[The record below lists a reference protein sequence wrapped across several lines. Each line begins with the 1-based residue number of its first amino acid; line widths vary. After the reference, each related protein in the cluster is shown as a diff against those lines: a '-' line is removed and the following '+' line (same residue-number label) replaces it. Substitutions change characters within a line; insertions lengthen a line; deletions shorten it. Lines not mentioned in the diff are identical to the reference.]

1 MKIIAPIL
9 TVILTIQLI
18 VPSRCFTQQR
28 PEDNVEQLREEIAR
42 LEEADKNPELSAE
55 VRALNR
61 EFLAARKRQL
71 NATVSKRISD
81 LRQYLTTMEGVLKPE
96 ERRIVETTIQSL
108 STQLR
113 GPEVEVVAKADPVVE
128 SRPDPVAFNS
138 VKANVPLI
146 GPSIIV
152 PQARNIF
159 SAPAIVP
166 IPVMQG
172 GGDGSTAKRKDLEI
186 NTPATE
192 VPEPLKVEN
201 GTVVTVRGKKSFED
215 VCVVAT
221 KREELAPEP
230 NPLAALLKIVI
241 GLGPIALGEEKTPT
255 CKTEVGQGVVIPADP
270 EAKRIEAELKALNL
284 RVVAGIINVNEAT
297 TNYSSLGD
305 KITAFTSCKEVRLDK
320 SKPVLEAILD
330 DKGKP
335 VLDATGKNAKVKY
348 VLDPICGTAG
358 DFNRAKGTI
367 KKQVEAVLV
376 NPLPVLDSIEVE
388 MATLKKALTDG
399 YKKTEVAGEAAWI
412 TDVSNRLDCNA
423 NRLNQIKKELA
434 SLQSSRELFES
445 FLKLLNLH
453 ITDATYK
460 RELIADANAKVTGT
474 VTCTNYFTK
483 QPSFDLIPFTITYEG
498 FSRHSLSAGILFT
511 TLNKRQLGLNS
522 VRTGTAAD
530 GTATSILTFTETDK
544 ANSQIVPFSFYNYR
558 FWGDR
563 KFSLNGSGGVG
574 INPNNGAT
582 QVEYFFGGA
591 VGFHNVFLQFG
602 GHVGRWQELG
612 GGFNLGDTVPA
623 AIPVPIERRYT
634 IHPAVG
640 VSYKLPL
647 P

>member
-9 TVILTIQLI
+9 TVILAIQLI
-18 VPSRCFTQQR
+18 VPSRCFPQQG
-28 PEDNVEQLREEIAR
+28 PEDNVEHLREEIAK

-81 LRQYLTTMEGVLKPE
+81 LRQYLTTMERVLKPE
-96 ERRIVETTIQSL
+96 ERQIVETTIQKL

-113 GPEVEVVAKADPVVE
+113 GPEAEIVVKTDAITEPRA
-128 SRPDPVAFNS
+128 DPVAFNS
-138 VKANVPLI
+138 VKSNFPLI
-146 GPSIIV
+146 GPSFIV
-152 PQARNIF
+152 PQARNVF
-159 SAPAIVP
+159 SEPAMVP
-166 IPVMQG
+166 IPMMQG
-172 GGDGSTAKRKDLEI
+172 GGGESTPKREDLVI
-186 NTPATE
+186 DTAQ

-201 GTVVTVRGKKSFED
+201 GTVVTVKLTKSFED
-215 VCVVAT
+215 VCTVAT

-241 GLGPIALGEEKTPT
+241 GLGPIPLGKVTPPSCPT
-255 CKTEVGQGVVIPADP
+255 NPGGGVVVPADP
-270 EAKRIEAELKALNL
+270 EAQRIEAELNALNL
-284 RVVAGIINVNEAT
+284 RVVAGAADVNIAT
-297 TNYSSLGD
+297 MNYSNLGD
-305 KITAFTSCKEVRLDK
+305 KISAFTNCTEVRVDG
-320 SKPVLEAILD
+320 SGNPILAA
-330 DKGKP
+330 G
-335 VLDATGKNAKVKY
+335 GNY
-348 VLDPICGTAG
+348 ILDPICGSAATFDA
-358 DFNRAKGTI
+358 AKAKI
-367 KKQVEAVLV
+367 KGQVETVLV
-376 NPLPVLDSIEVE
+376 DPLPVVDSIELE

-399 YKKTEVAGEAAWI
+399 YKKTGAAGEAAWI

-423 NRLNQIKKELA
+423 KTVNQIKKELA

-445 FLKLLNLH
+445 FLKLLGLH
-453 ITDATYK
+453 KTDK
-460 RELIADANAKVTGT
+460 SFEKELIADANAKVTGT

-483 QPSFDLIPFTITYEG
+483 QPSFDPIPFTIMYQG
-498 FSRHSLSAGILFT
+498 FSRHALSAGVLFT
-511 TLNKRQLGLNS
+511 TLNKRQLGLS
-522 VRTGTAAD
+522 PVRTGTAAD
-530 GTATSILTFTETDK
+530 GTSTSQLTFTETDK
-544 ANSQIVPFSFYNYR
+544 ADAQIVPFSFYTYR

-612 GGFNLGDTVPA
+612 GGFNIGDVVPA

-634 IHPAVG
+634 IRPAVG